1 MSVRQYRMTL
11 TIVGTVVLCAVLG
24 AWFGHHVGDGRG
36 GYVAL
41 ISATCGVIGSFLP
54 GAVQW
59 LCARLRNDGN
69 PNRRAAIPPH

>member
-1 MSVRQYRMTL
+1 MHRQRL
-11 TIVGTVVLCAVLG
+11 TPWIIGTVALCAALG

-54 GAVQW
+54 GAVLW
-59 LCARLRNDGN
+59 LRSRLRDHGK
-69 PNRRAAIPPH
+69 PRRGTA

>member
-1 MSVRQYRMTL
+1 VSVQRQRL
-11 TIVGTVVLCAVLG
+11 TQWIIGTVVLCAVLG

-54 GAVQW
+54 GAVLW
-59 LCARLRNDGN
+59 LRARLRDLGN
-69 PNRRAAIPPH
+69 PHRGAA